1 MAKITSHLLSA
12 ADGSHAAGVGVSLA
26 RLEPDGSRTQVFC
39 SNTDVGGRLDEH
51 VEISDQG
58 QQTEFELAFEIG
70 THFASAGVDGA
81 DERIVQTVVIRFRM
95 ADPDKRYHFPLIISP
110 NGCSSWWQS

>member
-26 RLEPDGSRTQVFC
+26 RLEPDGSRTQVFR
-39 SNTDVGGRLDEH
+39 SNTDAGGRLDEH
-51 VEISDQG
+51 VEVSAQDQRS
-58 QQTEFELAFEIG
+58 EFELAFEIG
-70 THFASAGVDGA
+70 KHFASAGVDGA
-81 DERIVQTVVIRFRM
+81 AERIVQTVVIRFRM
-95 ADPDKRYHFPLIISP
+95 ADPGRRYHFPLIISP